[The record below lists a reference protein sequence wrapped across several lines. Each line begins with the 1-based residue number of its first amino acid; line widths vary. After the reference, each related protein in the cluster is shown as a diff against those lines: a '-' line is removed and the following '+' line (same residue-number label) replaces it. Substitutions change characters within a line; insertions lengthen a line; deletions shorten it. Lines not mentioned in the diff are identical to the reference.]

1 MKTFGRGSSGLC
13 RNSMRDRSRIL
24 WICSR
29 RSGAPRPFRELTL
42 AFSDRSVSIGCAGRI
57 TARTIGTARTRCGKT
72 EAALRQ
78 PWPGFDLRKT
88 DSILK
93 RRINESKR
101 KSLGTRLERSR
112 IALARWQGLF
122 RRWLLPQRA
131 DGSGSRP
138 DEGWLRNHF
147 RQPQSQHAA
156 IGCQFSYGHV
166 LRWERG

>member
-1 MKTFGRGSSGLC
+1 MKTFGTGSSRLC
-13 RNSMRDRSRIL
+13 SNSMRDRSRIL
-24 WICSR
+24 WAYSLT
-29 RSGAPRPFRELTL
+29 SGSPPTFRELTPV
-42 AFSDRSVSIGCAGRI
+42 FNDRSASMSW
-57 TARTIGTARTRCGKT
+57 
-72 EAALRQ
+72 LRS
-78 PWPGFDLRKT
+78 RKT
-88 DSILK
+88 DSISK

-147 RQPQSQHAA
+147 RQPQGQYAA
-156 IGCQFSYGHV
+156 NGCQFSYGHV
-166 LRWERG
+166 LRWGRGQASGLSKLPR